1 MPYTRH
7 GHWYGDNHPTS
18 PPLGAVARCGGPA
31 LCPACALD
39 AQRSGGASPVQHQYT
54 ITRGRQYELDEDT
67 TDHDPAP
74 VTAPTVGRIV
84 HYTSYGTPNGE
95 YTSVCRA
102 AIITEVH
109 PRHPGELGMPDVAL
123 TVLNPTGIFFNPHCN
138 HSDEDDEDGEH
149 HGGTWHWP
157 ERA

>member
-1 MPYTRH
+1 
-7 GHWYGDNHPTS
+7 
-18 PPLGAVARCGGPA
+18 
-31 LCPACALD
+31 
-39 AQRSGGASPVQHQYT
+39 VQHQHNT
-54 ITRGRQYELDEDT
+54 PPGAVWIEPRQRDLVVLPA

-109 PRHPGELGMPDVAL
+109 PLPPGELGMPDVAL
-123 TVLNPTGIFFNPHCN
+123 TVLNPSGIFFNPHCN
-138 HSDEDDEDGEH
+138 HSDAVDEDGEH